1 MSRSLLRHPA
11 LAEWR
16 QTCRLSQSMNAAAWP
31 IAAPRPTEVMVEAK
45 TQLQKRIDAERR
57 REQEE
62 DRTQSNRFE

>member
-1 MSRSLLRHPA
+1 
-11 LAEWR
+11 
-16 QTCRLSQSMNAAAWP
+16 MNAAAWP